1 MTEVKLLSG
10 GNPQIAKG
18 DGPGPV
24 MAWLNAAPDWRGSHA
39 RAIDALVS
47 DLVPG
52 VQRAV
57 RWNSPFYGVAGQ
69 GWFLALHC
77 YTRFLRLT
85 FLNGAHLVPPPP
97 GPSKDPNTRYLDIPE
112 TGIADDAQ
120 LRNWIRQ
127 AAAKPAW
134 DGF

>member
-1 MTEVKLLSG
+1 MQVKLLSG

-24 MAWLNAAPDWRGSHA
+24 KAWLDAAPDWRGDHA
-39 RAIDALVS
+39 RKVDALVA

-57 RWNSPFYGVAGQ
+57 RWNSPFYGVSGQ
-69 GWFLALHC
+69 GWFLSLHC
-77 YTRFLRLT
+77 FTRFLRLT
-85 FLNGAHLVPPPP
+85 FLNGAHLSPPPP

-112 TGIADDAQ
+112 AGIADLAQ
-120 LRNWIRQ
+120 LKDWIAE
-127 AAAKPAW
+127 AAGRPGW
-134 DGF
+134 RGF